1 MSEEAKKE
9 EIVEEGEFVEV
20 DLPEEKPSGKIADLA
35 PKEETTET
43 EEVDVEAQQAIEDVS
58 SEPAEKSQD
67 ELEDYSEKVQKRIS
81 KLTRK
86 LREAERG
93 QESAY
98 EYAKRMSEE
107 NQHLKTRSSTLDRS
121 YLQEAESRLKSQKQQ
136 ALAALKNAHEV
147 ADYDKVAKAQEVL
160 AKIAVEENKV
170 TVSKAQLEQQINVQE
185 EQQANYQDYV
195 QPQQQV
201 QAQPQQN
208 LELAETDKKW
218 VEKNK
223 WFGEDEIMTV
233 SAYAIHNQLQ
243 EEGFD
248 LGTEEY
254 YSEIDKRIRVEFPQK
269 FNESSVKSKPQQ
281 KVASAG
287 RVAGNTASN
296 KRQVKLSPSEV
307 QMAKRLNV
315 PLGEYA
321 KYVKR

>member
-1 MSEEAKKE
+1 MSEEAKNE
-9 EIVEEGEFVEV
+9 EIVDEGEVVEV

-35 PKEETTET
+35 PQEEND
-43 EEVDVEAQQAIEDVS
+43 EEAEKAIEDVS
-58 SEPAEKSQD
+58 EEPEEKSTD

-98 EYAKRMSEE
+98 EYAKRIAEE
-107 NQHLKTRSSTLDRS
+107 NQQLKTRSSSLDRS
-121 YLQEAESRLKSQKQQ
+121 YLQEAESRLKSQKAQ

-147 ADYDKVAKAQEVL
+147 ADYEKVAKAQEVL

-170 TVSKAQLEQQINVQE
+170 TTSKTQLEYQQNVQE
-185 EQQANYQDYV
+185 EQQTNYQNYV
-195 QPQQQV
+195 QQT
-201 QAQPQQN
+201 QQN
-208 LELAETDKKW
+208 AVPQLGEREQAW
-218 VEKNK
+218 VEKNE
-223 WFGEDEIMTV
+223 WFGQDEVMTMG
-233 SAYAIHNQLQ
+233 AMAINNQL
-243 EEGFD
+243 EAEGFD
-248 LGTEEY
+248 VGSEEY
-254 YSEIDKRIRVEFPQK
+254 YTEVDRRIRKEFPQK
-269 FNESSVKSKPQQ
+269 FTESSVKSKPQQ

-287 RVAGNTASN
+287 RVAGNPGSN

>member
-9 EIVEEGEFVEV
+9 EIVDEGEIVEV

-35 PKEETTET
+35 PQEEN
-43 EEVDVEAQQAIEDVS
+43 DEAAEKAIEDVS
-58 SEPAEKSQD
+58 EEPEEKAAD
-67 ELEDYSEKVQKRIS
+67 ELEDSSEKVQKRIS
-81 KLTRK
+81 KITRK

-98 EYAKRMSEE
+98 EYAKRIAEE
-107 NQHLKTRSSTLDRS
+107 NQQLKTRSSSLDRS
-121 YLQEAESRLKSQKQQ
+121 YLQEAESRLKSQKAQ

-147 ADYDKVAKAQEVL
+147 ADYEKVAKAQEVL

-170 TVSKAQLEQQINVQE
+170 TTSKTQLEYQQNVQE
-185 EQQANYQDYV
+185 EQQTNYQNYV
-195 QPQQQV
+195 Q
-201 QAQPQQN
+201 QPQQN
-208 LELAETDKKW
+208 ATPQLGEREQAW
-218 VEKNK
+218 VEKNE
-223 WFGEDEIMTV
+223 WFGQDEVMTMG
-233 SAYAIHNQLQ
+233 AMAINNQL
-243 EEGFD
+243 EAEGFD
-248 LGTEEY
+248 VGSEEY
-254 YSEIDKRIRVEFPQK
+254 YTEVDRRIRKEFPQK
-269 FNESSVKSKPQQ
+269 FTESSVKSKPQQ

-287 RVAGNTASN
+287 RVAGNPGSN

>member
-9 EIVEEGEFVEV
+9 EIVDEGEIVEV

-35 PKEETTET
+35 PQEEN
-43 EEVDVEAQQAIEDVS
+43 DEAAEKAIEDVS
-58 SEPAEKSQD
+58 EEPEEKSTD

-98 EYAKRMSEE
+98 EYAKRIAEE
-107 NQHLKTRSSTLDRS
+107 NQQLKTRSSSLDRS
-121 YLQEAESRLKSQKQQ
+121 YLQEAESRLKSQKAQ

-147 ADYDKVAKAQEVL
+147 ADYEKVAKAQEVL

-170 TVSKAQLEQQINVQE
+170 TTSKSQLEYQQHVQE
-185 EQQANYQDYV
+185 EQQTNYQNYV
-195 QPQQQV
+195 QQT
-201 QAQPQQN
+201 QQN
-208 LELAETDKKW
+208 AVPQLGEREQAW
-218 VEKNK
+218 VEKNE
-223 WFGEDEIMTV
+223 WFGQDEVMTMG
-233 SAYAIHNQLQ
+233 AMAINNQL
-243 EEGFD
+243 EAEGFD
-248 LGTEEY
+248 VGSEEY
-254 YSEIDKRIRVEFPQK
+254 YTEVDRRIRKEFPQK
-269 FNESSVKSKPQQ
+269 FTESSVKSKPQQ

-287 RVAGNTASN
+287 RVAGNPGSN

>member
-1 MSEEAKKE
+1 MSEEAKNE
-9 EIVEEGEFVEV
+9 EIVDEGEVVEV

-35 PKEETTET
+35 PQEEND
-43 EEVDVEAQQAIEDVS
+43 EEAEKAIEDVS
-58 SEPAEKSQD
+58 EEPEEKSTD

-98 EYAKRMSEE
+98 EYAKRIAEE
-107 NQHLKTRSSTLDRS
+107 NQQLKTRSSSLDRS
-121 YLQEAESRLKSQKQQ
+121 YLQEAESRLKSQKAQ

-147 ADYDKVAKAQEVL
+147 ADYEKVAKAQEVL

-170 TVSKAQLEQQINVQE
+170 TTSKTQLEYQQHVQE
-185 EQQANYQDYV
+185 EQQTNYQNYV
-195 QPQQQV
+195 Q
-201 QAQPQQN
+201 QPQQN
-208 LELAETDKKW
+208 VAPQLGEREQAW
-218 VEKNK
+218 VEKNE
-223 WFGEDEIMTV
+223 WFGQDEVMTMG
-233 SAYAIHNQLQ
+233 AMAINNQL
-243 EEGFD
+243 EAEGFD
-248 LGTEEY
+248 VGSEEY
-254 YSEIDKRIRVEFPQK
+254 YTEVDRRIRKEFPQK
-269 FNESSVKSKPQQ
+269 FTESSVKSKPQQ

-287 RVAGNTASN
+287 RVAGNPGSN

>member
-1 MSEEAKKE
+1 MSEEAKNE
-9 EIVEEGEFVEV
+9 EIVDEGEVVEV

-35 PKEETTET
+35 PKEEHDE
-43 EEVDVEAQQAIEDVS
+43 EAQEAIEDVS
-58 SEPAEKSQD
+58 EEPEEKSAD

-98 EYAKRMSEE
+98 EYAKRIAEE
-107 NQHLKTRSSTLDRS
+107 NQHLKTRSSSLDRS
-121 YLQEAESRLKSQKQQ
+121 YLQEAESRLKSQKAQ

-147 ADYDKVAKAQEVL
+147 ADYEKVAKAQEVL

-170 TVSKAQLEQQINVQE
+170 TTSKTQLEYQQNIQE
-185 EQQANYQDYV
+185 EQQTNYQNYV
-195 QPQQQV
+195 Q
-201 QAQPQQN
+201 QPQQN
-208 LELAETDKKW
+208 AAPQLGEREQAW
-218 VEKNK
+218 VEKNE
-223 WFGEDEIMTV
+223 WFGQDEVMTMG
-233 SAYAIHNQLQ
+233 AMAINNQL
-243 EEGFD
+243 ESEGFD
-248 LGTEEY
+248 VGSEEY
-254 YSEIDKRIRVEFPQK
+254 YTEVDRRIRKEFPQK
-269 FNESSVKSKPQQ
+269 FTESSVKSKPQQ

-287 RVAGNTASN
+287 RVAGNPGSN

>member
-9 EIVEEGEFVEV
+9 EIVDEGEIVEV
-20 DLPEEKPSGKIADLA
+20 DIPEEKPSGKIADIA
-35 PKEETTET
+35 PQEESTET
-43 EEVDVEAQQAIEDVS
+43 KEVDSEAEKAIEDIS
-58 SEPAEKSQD
+58 EEPAEKSAE

-98 EYAKRMSEE
+98 EYAKRIAEE
-107 NQHLKTRSSTLDRS
+107 NQQLKTRSSSLDRS
-121 YLQEAESRLKSQKQQ
+121 YLQEAESRLKSQKAQ

-147 ADYDKVAKAQEVL
+147 ADYEKVAKAQEVL

-170 TVSKAQLEQQINVQE
+170 TTSKTQLEYQQNVQE
-185 EQQANYQDYV
+185 EQQTNYQNYV
-195 QPQQQV
+195 Q
-201 QAQPQQN
+201 QPQQN
-208 LELAETDKKW
+208 AAPQLGEREQAW
-218 VEKNK
+218 VEKNE
-223 WFGEDEIMTV
+223 WFGQDEVMTMG
-233 SAYAIHNQLQ
+233 AMAINNQL
-243 EEGFD
+243 ESEGFD
-248 LGTEEY
+248 VGSEEY
-254 YSEIDKRIRVEFPQK
+254 YTEVDRRIRKEFPQK
-269 FNESSVKSKPQQ
+269 FTESSVKSKPQQ

-287 RVAGNTASN
+287 RVAGNPGSN

>member
-1 MSEEAKKE
+1 MNEEAKQE
-9 EIVEEGEFVEV
+9 ELVEEGEVVEV

-35 PKEETTET
+35 TPEET
-43 EEVDVEAQQAIEDVS
+43 DQEAEKAIEDVS
-58 SEPAEKSQD
+58 EEPQQKSED
-67 ELEDYSEKVQKRIS
+67 ELEDYSEKVKKRIGT
-81 KLTRK
+81 LTRK

-98 EYAKRMSEE
+98 EYAKRIAEE
-107 NQHLKTRSSTLDRS
+107 NQVLKSRSTSLDKS
-121 YLQEAESRLKSQKQQ
+121 YLNEAESRLKSQKAQ

-170 TVSKAQLEQQINVQE
+170 SESKVVIEQQE
-185 EQQANYQDYV
+185 EQQVDYQNYYPNQAL
-195 QPQQQV
+195 QNQTQQAAV
-201 QAQPQQN
+201 P
-208 LELAETDKKW
+208 ELVGRDKEW
-218 VEKNK
+218 VENNE
-223 WFGEDEIMTV
+223 WFGQDEVMTMG
-233 SAYAIHNQLQ
+233 AMAINKQL
-243 EEGFD
+243 ESEGFD
-248 LGTEEY
+248 LGSEEY
-254 YSEIDKRIRVEFPQK
+254 YSEVDKRIREEFPQK

-287 RVAGNTASN
+287 RVAGNTGSN

-315 PLGEYA
+315 PLDEYA

>member
-9 EIVEEGEFVEV
+9 EIVDEGEIVEV

-35 PKEETTET
+35 PKEEHDE
-43 EEVDVEAQQAIEDVS
+43 EAQEAIEDVS
-58 SEPAEKSQD
+58 EEPEEKSAD

-98 EYAKRMSEE
+98 EYAKRIAEE
-107 NQHLKTRSSTLDRS
+107 NQHLKTRSSSLDRS
-121 YLQEAESRLKSQKQQ
+121 YLQEAESRLKSQKAQ

-147 ADYDKVAKAQEVL
+147 ADYEKVAKAQEVL

-170 TVSKAQLEQQINVQE
+170 TTSKSQLEYQQHVQE
-185 EQQANYQDYV
+185 EQQTNYQNYV
-195 QPQQQV
+195 Q
-201 QAQPQQN
+201 QPQQN
-208 LELAETDKKW
+208 TVPQLGEREQAW
-218 VEKNK
+218 VEKNE
-223 WFGEDEIMTV
+223 WFGQDEVMTMG
-233 SAYAIHNQLQ
+233 AMAINNQL
-243 EEGFD
+243 EAEGFD
-248 LGTEEY
+248 VGSEEY
-254 YSEIDKRIRVEFPQK
+254 YTEVDRRIRKEFPQK
-269 FNESSVKSKPQQ
+269 FTESSVKSKPQQ

-287 RVAGNTASN
+287 RVAGNPGSN

>member
-1 MSEEAKKE
+1 MSEEAKNE
-9 EIVEEGEFVEV
+9 EIVDEGEIVEV

-35 PKEETTET
+35 PQEEN
-43 EEVDVEAQQAIEDVS
+43 DEAAEKAIEDVS
-58 SEPAEKSQD
+58 EDPEEKAAD

-98 EYAKRMSEE
+98 EYAKRIAEE
-107 NQHLKTRSSTLDRS
+107 NQQLKTRSSSLDRS
-121 YLQEAESRLKSQKQQ
+121 YLQEAESRLKSQKAQ

-147 ADYDKVAKAQEVL
+147 ADYEKVAKAQEVL

-170 TVSKAQLEQQINVQE
+170 TTSKSQLEYQQNVQA
-185 EQQANYQDYV
+185 EQQTNYQNYV
-195 QPQQQV
+195 Q
-201 QAQPQQN
+201 QPQQN
-208 LELAETDKKW
+208 AVPQLGEREQAW
-218 VEKNK
+218 VEKNE
-223 WFGEDEIMTV
+223 WFGQDEVMTMG
-233 SAYAIHNQLQ
+233 AMAINNQL
-243 EEGFD
+243 EAEGFD
-248 LGTEEY
+248 VGSEEY
-254 YSEIDKRIRVEFPQK
+254 YTEVDRRIRKEFPQK
-269 FNESSVKSKPQQ
+269 FTESSVKSKPQQ

-287 RVAGNTASN
+287 RVAGNPGSN

>member
-1 MSEEAKKE
+1 MNEEAKQE
-9 EIVEEGEFVEV
+9 ELVEEGEIVEV

-35 PKEETTET
+35 TPEET
-43 EEVDVEAQQAIEDVS
+43 DQEAEKAIEDVS
-58 SEPAEKSQD
+58 EEPQQKSED
-67 ELEDYSEKVQKRIS
+67 ELEDYSEKVKKRIGN
-81 KLTRK
+81 LTRK

-98 EYAKRMSEE
+98 EYAKRIAEE
-107 NQHLKTRSSTLDRS
+107 NQVLKSRSTSLDKS
-121 YLQEAESRLKSQKQQ
+121 YLNEAESRLKSQKAQ

-170 TVSKAQLEQQINVQE
+170 SESKVVIEQQE
-185 EQQANYQDYV
+185 EQQVDYQNYYPNQAL
-195 QPQQQV
+195 QNQTQQAAV
-201 QAQPQQN
+201 P
-208 LELAETDKKW
+208 ELVGRDKEW
-218 VEKNK
+218 VENNE
-223 WFGEDEIMTV
+223 WFGQDEVMTMG
-233 SAYAIHNQLQ
+233 AMAINKQL
-243 EEGFD
+243 ESEGFD
-248 LGTEEY
+248 LGSEEY
-254 YSEIDKRIRVEFPQK
+254 YSEVDKRIREEFPQK

-287 RVAGNTASN
+287 RVAGNTGSN

-315 PLGEYA
+315 PLDEYA

>member
-1 MSEEAKKE
+1 MNEEAKQE
-9 EIVEEGEFVEV
+9 ELVEEGEIVEV

-35 PKEETTET
+35 TPEETD
-43 EEVDVEAQQAIEDVS
+43 EEAEKAIEDVS
-58 SEPAEKSQD
+58 EEPQQKSED
-67 ELEDYSEKVQKRIS
+67 ELEDYSEKVKKRIGN
-81 KLTRK
+81 LTRK

-98 EYAKRMSEE
+98 EYAKRIAEE
-107 NQHLKTRSSTLDRS
+107 NQVLKSRSTSLDKS
-121 YLQEAESRLKSQKQQ
+121 YLNEAESRLKSQKAQ

-170 TVSKAQLEQQINVQE
+170 SESKVVIEQQE
-185 EQQANYQDYV
+185 EQQVDYQNYYPNQAL
-195 QPQQQV
+195 QNQTQQAAV
-201 QAQPQQN
+201 P
-208 LELAETDKKW
+208 ELVGRDKEW
-218 VEKNK
+218 VENNE
-223 WFGEDEIMTV
+223 WFGQDEVMTMG
-233 SAYAIHNQLQ
+233 AMAINKQL
-243 EEGFD
+243 ESEGFD
-248 LGTEEY
+248 LGSEEY
-254 YSEIDKRIRVEFPQK
+254 YSEVDKRIREEFPQK

-287 RVAGNTASN
+287 RVAGNTSSN

-315 PLGEYA
+315 PLDEYA

>member
-1 MSEEAKKE
+1 MSEEAKNE
-9 EIVEEGEFVEV
+9 EIVDEGEVVEV

-35 PKEETTET
+35 PKEEHDE
-43 EEVDVEAQQAIEDVS
+43 EAQEAIEDVS
-58 SEPAEKSQD
+58 EEPEEKSAD

-81 KLTRK
+81 KLTRT

-98 EYAKRMSEE
+98 EYAKRIGEE
-107 NQHLKTRSSTLDRS
+107 NQQLKTRSSSLDRS
-121 YLQEAESRLKSQKQQ
+121 YLQEAESRLKSQKAQ

-147 ADYDKVAKAQEVL
+147 ADYEKVAKAQEVL

-170 TVSKAQLEQQINVQE
+170 TTSKTQLEYQQNVQE
-185 EQQANYQDYV
+185 EQQTNYQNYV
-195 QPQQQV
+195 Q
-201 QAQPQQN
+201 QPQQN
-208 LELAETDKKW
+208 VAPQLGEREQAW
-218 VEKNK
+218 VEKNE
-223 WFGEDEIMTV
+223 WFGQDEVMTMG
-233 SAYAIHNQLQ
+233 AMAINNQL
-243 EEGFD
+243 EAEGFD
-248 LGTEEY
+248 VGSEEY
-254 YSEIDKRIRVEFPQK
+254 YTEVDRRIRKEFPQK
-269 FNESSVKSKPQQ
+269 FTESSVKSKPQQ

-287 RVAGNTASN
+287 RVAGNPGSN

>member
-1 MSEEAKKE
+1 MNEEAKQE
-9 EIVEEGEFVEV
+9 ELVEEGEVVEV

-35 PKEETTET
+35 TPEET
-43 EEVDVEAQQAIEDVS
+43 DQEAEKAIEDVS
-58 SEPAEKSQD
+58 EEPQQKSED
-67 ELEDYSEKVQKRIS
+67 ELEDYSEKVKKRIGN
-81 KLTRK
+81 LTRK

-98 EYAKRMSEE
+98 EYAKRIAEE
-107 NQHLKTRSSTLDRS
+107 NQVLKSRSTSLDKS
-121 YLQEAESRLKSQKQQ
+121 YLNEAESRLKSQKAQ

-170 TVSKAQLEQQINVQE
+170 SESKVVLEQQE
-185 EQQANYQDYV
+185 EQQVDYQNYYPNQAL
-195 QPQQQV
+195 QNQTQQAAV
-201 QAQPQQN
+201 P
-208 LELAETDKKW
+208 ELVGRDKEW
-218 VEKNK
+218 VENNE
-223 WFGEDEIMTV
+223 WFGQDEVMTMG
-233 SAYAIHNQLQ
+233 AMAINKQL
-243 EEGFD
+243 ESEGFD
-248 LGTEEY
+248 LGSEEY
-254 YSEIDKRIRVEFPQK
+254 YSEVDKRIREEFPQK

-287 RVAGNTASN
+287 RVAGNTSSN

-315 PLGEYA
+315 PLDEYA

>member
-1 MSEEAKKE
+1 MSEEAKNE
-9 EIVEEGEFVEV
+9 EIVDEGEVVEV

-35 PKEETTET
+35 PKEEHDE
-43 EEVDVEAQQAIEDVS
+43 EAQEAIEDVS
-58 SEPAEKSQD
+58 EEPEEKSAD

-98 EYAKRMSEE
+98 EYAKRIAEE
-107 NQHLKTRSSTLDRS
+107 NQQLKTRSSSLDRS
-121 YLQEAESRLKSQKQQ
+121 YLQEAESRLKSQKAQ

-147 ADYDKVAKAQEVL
+147 ADYEKVAKAQEVL

-170 TVSKAQLEQQINVQE
+170 TTSKTQLEYQQHVQE
-185 EQQANYQDYV
+185 EQQTNYQNYV
-195 QPQQQV
+195 Q
-201 QAQPQQN
+201 QPQQN
-208 LELAETDKKW
+208 VAPQLGEREQAW
-218 VEKNK
+218 VEKNE
-223 WFGEDEIMTV
+223 WFGQDEVMTMG
-233 SAYAIHNQLQ
+233 AMAINNQL
-243 EEGFD
+243 EAEGFD
-248 LGTEEY
+248 VGSEEY
-254 YSEIDKRIRVEFPQK
+254 YTEVDRRMRKRFPQE
-269 FNESSVKSKPQQ
+269 FTESSVKSKPQQ

-287 RVAGNTASN
+287 RVAGNPGSN

>member
-1 MSEEAKKE
+1 MSEEAKNE
-9 EIVEEGEFVEV
+9 EIVDEGEVVEV

-35 PKEETTET
+35 PKEEHDE
-43 EEVDVEAQQAIEDVS
+43 EAQEAIEDVS
-58 SEPAEKSQD
+58 EEPEEKSAD

-98 EYAKRMSEE
+98 EYAKRIGEE
-107 NQHLKTRSSTLDRS
+107 NQQLKTRSSSLDRS
-121 YLQEAESRLKSQKQQ
+121 YLQEAESRLKSQKAQ

-147 ADYDKVAKAQEVL
+147 ADYEKVAKAQEVL

-170 TVSKAQLEQQINVQE
+170 TTSKTQLEYQQNVQE
-185 EQQANYQDYV
+185 EQQTNYQNYV
-195 QPQQQV
+195 Q
-201 QAQPQQN
+201 QPQQN
-208 LELAETDKKW
+208 VAPQLGEREQAW
-218 VEKNK
+218 VEKNE
-223 WFGEDEIMTV
+223 WFGQDEIMTMG
-233 SAYAIHNQLQ
+233 AMAINNQL
-243 EEGFD
+243 EAEGFD
-248 LGTEEY
+248 VGSEEY
-254 YSEIDKRIRVEFPQK
+254 YTEVDRRIRKEFPQK
-269 FNESSVKSKPQQ
+269 FTESSVKSKPQQ

-287 RVAGNTASN
+287 RVAGNPGSN

>member
-1 MSEEAKKE
+1 MSEEAKNE
-9 EIVEEGEFVEV
+9 EIVDEGEVVEV

-35 PKEETTET
+35 PQEEND
-43 EEVDVEAQQAIEDVS
+43 EEAEKAIEDVS
-58 SEPAEKSQD
+58 EEPEEKSTD

-98 EYAKRMSEE
+98 EYAKRIAEE
-107 NQHLKTRSSTLDRS
+107 NQQLKTRSSSLDRS
-121 YLQEAESRLKSQKQQ
+121 YLQEAESRLKSQKAQ

-147 ADYDKVAKAQEVL
+147 ADYEKVAKAQEVL

-170 TVSKAQLEQQINVQE
+170 TTSKTQLEYQQNVQE
-185 EQQANYQDYV
+185 EQQTNYQNYV
-195 QPQQQV
+195 Q
-201 QAQPQQN
+201 QPQQN
-208 LELAETDKKW
+208 AAPQLGEREQAW
-218 VEKNK
+218 VEKNE
-223 WFGEDEIMTV
+223 WFGQDEVMTMG
-233 SAYAIHNQLQ
+233 AMAINNQL
-243 EEGFD
+243 EAEGFD
-248 LGTEEY
+248 VGSEEY
-254 YSEIDKRIRVEFPQK
+254 YTEVDRRIRKEFPQK
-269 FNESSVKSKPQQ
+269 FTESSVKSKPQQ

-287 RVAGNTASN
+287 RVAGNPGSN

>member
-1 MSEEAKKE
+1 MNEEAKQE
-9 EIVEEGEFVEV
+9 ELVEEGEVVEV

-35 PKEETTET
+35 TPEET
-43 EEVDVEAQQAIEDVS
+43 DQEAEKAIEDVS
-58 SEPAEKSQD
+58 EEPQQKSED
-67 ELEDYSEKVQKRIS
+67 ELEDYSEKVKKRINT
-81 KLTRK
+81 LTRK

-98 EYAKRMSEE
+98 EYAKRIAEE
-107 NQHLKTRSSTLDRS
+107 NQVLKSRSTSLDKS
-121 YLQEAESRLKSQKQQ
+121 YLNEAESRLKSQKAQ

-170 TVSKAQLEQQINVQE
+170 SESKVVIEQQE
-185 EQQANYQDYV
+185 EQQVDYQNYYPNQA
-195 QPQQQV
+195 PQNQTQQATV
-201 QAQPQQN
+201 P
-208 LELAETDKKW
+208 ELVGRDKEW
-218 VEKNK
+218 VENNE
-223 WFGEDEIMTV
+223 WFGQDEVMTMG
-233 SAYAIHNQLQ
+233 AMAINKQL
-243 EEGFD
+243 ESEGFD
-248 LGTEEY
+248 LGSEEY
-254 YSEIDKRIRVEFPQK
+254 YSEVDKRIREEFPQK

-287 RVAGNTASN
+287 RVAGNASSN

-315 PLGEYA
+315 PLDEYA

>member
-9 EIVEEGEFVEV
+9 EIVDEGEIVEV
-20 DLPEEKPSGKIADLA
+20 DLPDEKPSGKIADLA
-35 PKEETTET
+35 PQEENDE
-43 EEVDVEAQQAIEDVS
+43 IEDVS
-58 SEPAEKSQD
+58 EEPEEKAAN

-98 EYAKRMSEE
+98 EYAKRIAEE
-107 NQHLKTRSSTLDRS
+107 NQHLKTRSSSLDRS
-121 YLQEAESRLKSQKQQ
+121 YLREAESRLKSQKAQ

-147 ADYDKVAKAQEVL
+147 ADYEKVAKAQEVL

-170 TVSKAQLEQQINVQE
+170 TTSKSQLEYQQHVQE
-185 EQQANYQDYV
+185 EQQTNYQNYV
-195 QPQQQV
+195 QQT
-201 QAQPQQN
+201 QQN
-208 LELAETDKKW
+208 AVPQLGEREQAW
-218 VEKNK
+218 VEKNE
-223 WFGEDEIMTV
+223 WFGQDEVMTMG
-233 SAYAIHNQLQ
+233 AMAINNQL
-243 EEGFD
+243 EAEGFD
-248 LGTEEY
+248 VGSEEY
-254 YSEIDKRIRVEFPQK
+254 YTEVDRRIRKEFPQK
-269 FNESSVKSKPQQ
+269 FTESSVKSKPQQ

-287 RVAGNTASN
+287 RVAGNPGSN